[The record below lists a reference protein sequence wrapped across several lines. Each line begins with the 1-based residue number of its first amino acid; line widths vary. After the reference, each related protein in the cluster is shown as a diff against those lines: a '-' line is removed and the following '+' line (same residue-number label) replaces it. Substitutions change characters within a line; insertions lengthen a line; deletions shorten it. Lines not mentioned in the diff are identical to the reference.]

1 MFLELHLVGLQSA
14 LSTYPPKFKYYV
26 KWRIKKKMI
35 EALNYSSMAICC
47 VKAAIC
53 HWKSILHNKS
63 VRQLKNSS
71 TKAVK

>member
-1 MFLELHLVGLQSA
+1 MLSGEL
-14 LSTYPPKFKYYV
+14 
-26 KWRIKKKMI
+26 KKMI

-47 VKAAIC
+47 VKAAIY

-63 VRQLKNSS
+63 VWQLKNSS